1 MASNV
6 PIQNVGSRG
15 CSGSDAVGWLLQRL
29 LVTRERRHQ
38 GHVQGEGDVDQAKHD
53 DDGVPHERGLRDVP
67 LGHED
72 GGDLLPPEDRV
83 RHEDADGEDVE
94 EAPPGVVED
103 LELQR
108 IDVAD
113 ADLGHGGV
121 LGPEQVER
129 QEAPEVHE
137 AGGRADVVR
146 AKLSGV
152 AEAELEEV
160 DGHEGHEHEAG
171 DGEVQ
176 HAEAGGAHQLDLHV
190 PGPLQADND
199 VQDDGEEDVLLDDV
213 GGEAEAGPVQA
224 DVEVAVAVEVVGPFE
239 DVQVSHGV
247 DDNEDKQE
255 NGTAGEAVAV
265 VGDLDVGGGE
275 DGGTRLVQH
284 RQEQRPTRKQV
295 GLDVDQENARV
306 VVRTLDP
313 PVLRALQ
320 VAPRLVVCD
329 DAALV
334 LRLSRPR
341 RGCLRSAT
349 SCGLGRLLLRT
360 SCGRATCT
368 DHADDRIR
376 GVLAHD
382 VRGVDHVEL
391 RGGIL
396 ACEGQDGKLAARV
409 LREEAGDVQDLI
421 PQDYPAISFGGVF
434 GHLLLRVTLH
444 SRGQGSGCLLL
455 LVLVLVLL
463 WLDADLVAGV
473 HAHGQAEGL
482 GGDGLLKCL
491 ERDLAALM
499 AVASPSLIA
508 KNHDRLCLD
517 VEADPRRR
525 DGLCSREDSARD
537 RRVVEV
543 HHLLRPVLGTPMPDL
558 RQLGDAWGSVL
569 LPCEQGG
576 QVSLVSSGGGRL
588 DPGFGADAD
597 SMRGRGAGRRRAHG
611 PAGRAHGAACRLT
624 AGSALPHCC

>member
-1 MASNV
+1 MASN
-6 PIQNVGSRG
+6 ISSQHLGSRG
-15 CSGSDAVGWLLQRL
+15 FSGSDTVGWLLQRL
-29 LVTRERRHQ
+29 LITCECRHQ

-190 PGPLQADND
+190 PGPLQADD
-199 VQDDGEEDVLLDDV
+199 YVQDDSEEDVLLDDV
-213 GGEAEAGPVQA
+213 GGKAEASPVQA
-224 DVEVAVAVEVVGPFE
+224 HIKVAIAIEVVGPLE
-239 DVQVSHGV
+239 DVQIADSM
-247 DDNEDKQE
+247 DDEEDQQE
-255 NGTAGEAVAV
+255 DGAAGQANTVIC
-265 VGDLDVGGGE
+265 DLDVCGRENGGA
-275 DGGTRLVQH
+275 RLVQH
-284 RQEQRPTRKQV
+284 RQEQCPTRKNV
-295 GLDVDQENARV
+295 SLHVDEEDARV
-306 VVRTLDP
+306 AVCTLNPPIIGALQMAPSLVVR
-313 PVLRALQ
+313 
-320 VAPRLVVCD
+320 D
-329 DAALV
+329 DTALV
-334 LRLSRPR
+334 FCLGGPG
-341 RGCLRSAT
+341 RGCLLG
-349 SCGLGRLLLRT
+349 CWLGRLFL
-360 SCGRATCT
+360 RATRRRTACAN
-368 DHADDRIR
+368 HADDSVRRI
-376 GVLAHD
+376 LANN
-382 VRGVDHVEL
+382 VRWVDHVEL
-391 RGGIL
+391 GSGIL
-396 ACEGQDGKLAARV
+396 ACESQDSKLTTRM
-409 LREEAGDVQDLI
+409 LRQKVGHVQDLI
-421 PQDYPAISFGGVF
+421 PQDDPTVALGGVL
-434 GHLLLRVTLH
+434 GHLLLHVSLH